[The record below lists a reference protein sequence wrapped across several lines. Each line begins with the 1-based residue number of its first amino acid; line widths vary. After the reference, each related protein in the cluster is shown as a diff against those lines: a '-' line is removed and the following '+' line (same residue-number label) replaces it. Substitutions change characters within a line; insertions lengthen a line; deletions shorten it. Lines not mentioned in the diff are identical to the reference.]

1 MSLRCRDDRTPGEY
15 DDEFFCDPCRQF
27 NMQCPSF
34 HGFHVSYRRS
44 WGGASQVYKSTT
56 PSLLKPSIYCI
67 LASVDAVRG
76 ILSTPLL
83 NCIDSN
89 SLDSMLHLST
99 VSIDLEFAANV
110 QLVAAWN
117 HQTKDA
123 PATCRISSSTG
134 NGWSMAL
141 VFRESAA
148 MIP

>member
-1 MSLRCRDDRTPGEY
+1 MTA
-15 DDEFFCDPCRQF
+15 RQV
-27 NMQCPSF
+27 NMTMNSF
-34 HGFHVSYRRS
+34 AILAGNSTCNALVFMVSMYP
-44 WGGASQVYKSTT
+44 T